1 MPTTQPHSPDSAYA
15 SDADELHVHVYSDES
30 EPDGSK
36 YLKTSIFHHLE
47 RAFDWCFLST
57 IVIAPAALVALG
69 YCVWMGWWGL
79 AALALVVMLGA
90 SVGIYG
96 RYIAPWQLQVTRLDF
111 GARLA
116 VARRSIRQSVPAIP
130 MRADGQLRVAFFSD
144 LHLAR
149 IKKRAWVQ
157 HVVDTCNQLKPDA
170 VLIGGDFVTKLGKH
184 TFEDLLEPFTQLH
197 APRGIYAVLGNHD
210 YGLPGK
216 NHVEEI
222 ERALVRHGVRLLRNE
237 CVNLDGRVQ
246 LLSVDEM
253 WAGLDNIELAFAQAR
268 AKHTT
273 QSKRIFLGHN
283 PDLMLKTKPEQRADL
298 FIFGHTHHGQIYV
311 PFMPGLAVPIHS
323 KFYRGAFETQHGPVY
338 VSAGVGDA
346 NSPVRIGTWPEVV
359 VFDI

>member
-1 MPTTQPHSPDSAYA
+1 VHAIEDA
-15 SDADELHVHVYSDES
+15 SD
-30 EPDGSK
+30 DGK

-47 RAFDWCFLST
+47 RLFDWCFLST

-69 YCVWMGWWGL
+69 YCVRMGWWGL
-79 AALALVVMLGA
+79 ALLALIVMLGA
-90 SVGIYG
+90 SVGVYG
-96 RYIAPWQLQVTRLDF
+96 RYIAPWQLQVTRLDL
-111 GARLA
+111 GARIT
-116 VARRSIRQSVPAIP
+116 VARRPIKQSATAIP
-130 MRADGQLRVAFFSD
+130 TRDSGHLRVAFFSD

-157 HVVDTCNQLKPDA
+157 HVVDTCNRLKPDV
-170 VLIGGDFVTKLGKH
+170 VLIGGDFVTKLGKN

-216 NHVEEI
+216 NHAEEI
-222 ERALVRHGVRLLRNE
+222 ERALKTHGVHLLRNA
-237 CVNLDGRVQ
+237 CINLDERVQ
-246 LLSVDEM
+246 LLSVDDM
-253 WAGLDNIELAFAQAR
+253 WAGLDNVDAAFAQAR

-283 PDLMLKTKPEQRADL
+283 PDLMLKMKPEQRADL

-323 KFYRGAFETQHGPVY
+323 KFYRGPFATQHGPVY

-346 NSPVRIGTWPEVV
+346 NSPVRILTWPEVV